1 MKVLLETAYV
11 TSCKRPTPKRL
22 RCCLRLELVV
32 RVSYFSQKL
41 VAAILCFHW
50 CMVHNVEIRTP
61 GDLGFPLLDL
71 VLCIPTLLTKCFRT
85 LLFTGKPGMLVMFGL
100 ILRRLPG
107 GSNDNLLGNDWA
119 QYFST
124 MVERATL
131 QCIGEEWSF
140 ILLRCLHLV
149 NFNISLMLSWMCL
162 ERHKV
167 K

>member
-1 MKVLLETAYV
+1 
-11 TSCKRPTPKRL
+11 
-22 RCCLRLELVV
+22 
-32 RVSYFSQKL
+32 
-41 VAAILCFHW
+41 
-50 CMVHNVEIRTP
+50 
-61 GDLGFPLLDL
+61 
-71 VLCIPTLLTKCFRT
+71 
-85 LLFTGKPGMLVMFGL
+85 MFGL
-100 ILRRLPG
+100 LLRRLPG

-119 QYFST
+119 QDFST